1 MKLKELYQYIKS
13 GILRT
18 DLIMVFKIKNIKEF
32 VITRVEDGSEKK
44 EIIKLYFDDK
54 DEIEKT
60 DFLRIVSG
68 TVERE
73 ILQSIENGI
82 SRRIFESFY
91 YIDVT
96 YRDNAGQIRTMSIID
111 APGVIR
117 DKTTRIYFYD

>member
-32 VITRVEDGSEKK
+32 SITRDEDGSEKK
-44 EIIKLYFDDK
+44 EIIKLYFDDRA
-54 DEIEKT
+54 EIEKT
-60 DFLRIVSG
+60 DFLRIVCHS
-68 TVERE
+68 VERE
-73 ILQSIENGI
+73 ILQAIENGI

-96 YRDNAGQIRTMSIID
+96 YRDYAGQIRTMSIID
-111 APGVIR
+111 VPGVIR
-117 DKTTRIYFYD
+117 DPTTRILFL